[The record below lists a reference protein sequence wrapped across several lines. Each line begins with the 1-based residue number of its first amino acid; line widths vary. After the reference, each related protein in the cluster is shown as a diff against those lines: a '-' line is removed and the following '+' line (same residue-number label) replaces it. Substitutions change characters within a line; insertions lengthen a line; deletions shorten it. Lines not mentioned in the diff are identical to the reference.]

1 MTVISSLHEQPDI
14 DRVAAARRCRT
25 ALFTLFFCTGL
36 AVASWVT
43 RTPAVRDQ
51 LSVSLAQMGM
61 LMLGIS
67 SGAMCG
73 LLSANF
79 MISRI
84 STRWVAAGGVGLLAV
99 GLAVVGLGAWSQLLS
114 VTTIGLFMMG
124 FGMGAPEI
132 AINIEGASVERTL
145 ATPVLP
151 MLHGFFSAGTLFG
164 GLVGIGLAAIAF
176 PASAHFIL
184 AALAMLLA
192 LTRTIQALPK
202 NYGDGHSSSGHDEH
216 SSRTTR
222 VWQDP
227 RLWMIGIVCLAMAM
241 AEGSA
246 NDWLPLLMVDG
257 HGVDA
262 AMSSLIFTGF
272 AAGMTLGR
280 FAGNA
285 IVARSGRGKVIF
297 FSTLSCIV
305 GISLAVFSDSSLWA
319 GLSVIFW
326 GLGASLG
333 FPLTISAAGASGTH
347 PDKRVSFVA
356 LIGYLAFLAGP
367 PLLGFVGE
375 QHGLRDALMIVLVL
389 LAIATVL
396 SPSTRSLPKSSS

>member
-1 MTVISSLHEQPDI
+1 MTVVSPTHDQS
-14 DRVAAARRCRT
+14 VADQMLAARRCRN
-25 ALFTLFFCTGL
+25 ALFILFSCTGL

-51 LSVSLAQMGM
+51 LSVSLSQMGM
-61 LMLGIS
+61 LMVGIS
-67 SGAMCG
+67 SGAICG

-79 MISRI
+79 LIARM
-84 STRWVAAGGVGLLAV
+84 STRWVAGGGVGLLAI
-99 GLAVVGLGAWSQLLS
+99 GMGVVGLGTWSQSLS

-132 AINIEGASVERTL
+132 AINIEGAAAERTL

-164 GLVGIGLAAIAF
+164 GVIGIGLAAINF
-176 PASAHFIL
+176 PPAAHFIL
-184 AALAMLLA
+184 TAIIMLLA
-192 LTRTIQALPK
+192 IIKAIPALPL
-202 NYGDGHSSSGHDEH
+202 NYGERHTTTDTSEH
-216 SSRTTR
+216 GSQAAQ
-222 VWQDP
+222 VWKDP
-227 RLWMIGIVCLAMAM
+227 RLWLIGIVCLAMAM

-280 FAGNA
+280 FVGNG

-297 FSTLSCIV
+297 FSALSCAF
-305 GISLAVFSDSSLWA
+305 GIGLAVFSDSSLWA

-333 FPLTISAAGASGTH
+333 FPLTISAAGDSGAH
-347 PDKRVSFVA
+347 ADKRVSFVA
-356 LIGYLAFLAGP
+356 LVGYLAFLAGP

-375 QHGLRDALMIVLVL
+375 NHGLRDALMIVLAL
-389 LAIATVL
+389 LIIAAVL
-396 SPSTRSLPKSSS
+396 SPATRKLSSSSS